1 MMASEDRNESE
12 TDISNDKWVKENF
25 LDLVQKYPR
34 EWIAVMDQRVIF
46 SGITEGITESGAREI
61 AGEREF
67 SMYFIP
73 ETPSE
78 TDVSYARH

>member
-1 MMASEDRNESE
+1 
-12 TDISNDKWVKENF
+12 
-25 LDLVQKYPR
+25 
-34 EWIAVMDQRVIF
+34 MDQRVIF
-46 SGITEGITESGAREI
+46 SGIAEGITESGARDI

-78 TDVSYARH
+78 TDVGYARR

>member
-1 MMASEDRNESE
+1 MMTSEDRIESE
-12 TDISNDKWVKENF
+12 ADISNDKWVKENF
-25 LDLVQKYPR
+25 LDLVQRYPR
-34 EWIAVMDQRVIF
+34 QWIAVMDQRVIF
-46 SGITEGITESGAREI
+46 SGIAEGIAESGAREI

-78 TDVSYARH
+78 TDVGYARH